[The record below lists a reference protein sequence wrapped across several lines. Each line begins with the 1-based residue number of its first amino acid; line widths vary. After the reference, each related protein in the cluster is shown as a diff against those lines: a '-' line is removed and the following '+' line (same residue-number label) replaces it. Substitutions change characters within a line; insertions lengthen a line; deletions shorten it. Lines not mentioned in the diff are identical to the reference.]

1 LEPWHYFLAIIAGF
15 VAGIINTLAG
25 SGSLFTLPFLLF
37 MGLPAQ
43 IANGTNRVG
52 ILLQTLVGAS
62 RLYRKS
68 DNNLKH
74 DLRYI
79 LPCAAGS
86 AVGALIA
93 VSISEDAMRITIGVV
108 MLLLL
113 LVMLS
118 NYNSLLK
125 ENDQPIPAHRKNIGM
140 LLLFIIGIYGGFIQ
154 LGVGIFL
161 LSLLLLYL
169 QFTFKHANALK
180 NSINFFL
187 TVPAFIIFAIN
198 DQVNWELGGILAIGQ
213 MSGAWVA
220 SGFAAE
226 NKQANLWIRRLLV
239 AMTLFSALKL
249 LHVI

>member
-1 LEPWHYFLAIIAGF
+1 
-15 VAGIINTLAG
+15 
-25 SGSLFTLPFLLF
+25 

-68 DNNLKH
+68 DNNLKQ

-113 LVMLS
+113 FVLLS

-125 ENDQPIPAHRKNIGM
+125 ENDQPIPAHRKNTGM

-198 DQVNWELGGILAIGQ
+198 DQINWELGGILAIGQ

>member
-1 LEPWHYFLAIIAGF
+1 
-15 VAGIINTLAG
+15 
-25 SGSLFTLPFLLF
+25 

-52 ILLQTLVGAS
+52 ILLQTLVGAT

-68 DNNLKH
+68 HNNLNH

-86 AVGALIA
+86 VVGALIA
-93 VSISEDAMRITIGVV
+93 VSISEDAMRITIGIV
-108 MLLLL
+108 MLFL
-113 LVMLS
+113 LVVLLS

-125 ENDQPIPAHRKNIGM
+125 ENDQQIPEHRKNTGM
-140 LLLFIIGIYGGFIQ
+140 LLLFMIGIYGGFIQ
-154 LGVGIFL
+154 LGIGIFL

-198 DQVNWELGGILAIGQ
+198 DQINWELGGILAIGQ

-226 NKQANLWIRRLLV
+226 NKKANLWIRRLLV
-239 AMTLFSALKL
+239 VMTLFSALKL
-249 LHVI
+249 LQVI